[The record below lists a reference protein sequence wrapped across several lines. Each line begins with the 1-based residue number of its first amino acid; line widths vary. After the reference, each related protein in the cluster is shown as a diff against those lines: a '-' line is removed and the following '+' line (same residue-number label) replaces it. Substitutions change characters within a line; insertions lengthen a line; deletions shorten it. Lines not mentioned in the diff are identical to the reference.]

1 MIVLEDIIFGSE
13 PTFVNNNRKIYLE
26 VLDVTKAKNTFNKKS
41 IFVLKIFMSFNFI
54 AQRNMTYQ
62 KEKNKNILTM
72 LLIGDDNT
80 EYKILEILS
89 SGNFSLRDLSSK
101 MNYDHL
107 SQINDEESYR
117 YINTNMSSD
126 TSLTFLSLIKDMGT
140 IYNLKKSTR
149 VIKKYSDKLLF
160 KLLMHNTSSH
170 YAFEHGYKQLKHDDG
185 VIFQMQSPEH
195 LTILNS
201 ENEKY
206 KLNFS
211 NPENIKI
218 PLHVFI
224 GKNGSGKTYLLR
236 RIVKD
241 YLTFGHEV
249 YSRDEVFSRII
260 TLSNTINDECY
271 RPQKISR
278 NKSKTNN
285 YHFVSLT
292 SKKYFNNLFSRGKK
306 LTLQSLMEII
316 KDRDLTKEGF
326 FKQSE
331 LLDRVTQTIIPGF
344 SIGIK
349 TNLAEIKS
357 SSFSNLIDRYKLV
370 NLNGNLDLLTGSEI
384 EYILPLGEIV
394 FYKNNDIFELSSG
407 QIAFMSCMF
416 SLISII
422 ESNSLVIIEEPENY
436 LHPSLLTHFINSITN
451 ILRDAN
457 SVAIISTHSA
467 LVLREIPSTQVT
479 ILNRNGNVTKFK
491 KPNIETFGA
500 DTHQIMIDI
509 FGDLHSNAIFRE
521 EISKIAGN
529 KSINEILNNYS
540 HLPSELINK
549 IIMEVKSK

>member
-1 MIVLEDIIFGSE
+1 MILVDDIIFGEAQRLAYSK
-13 PTFVNNNRKIYLE
+13 NSIYLE
-26 VLDVTKAKNTFNKKS
+26 VLDVTKSKSTYLNKT
-41 IFVLKIFMSFNFI
+41 IFVIKIFMDFSSI
-54 AQRNMTYQ
+54 EGRSKSYS
-62 KEKNKNILTM
+62 KEKNQNILTM
-72 LLIGDDNT
+72 LLIGDDDT
-80 EYKILEILS
+80 EYGLLQKLNSGKI
-89 SGNFSLRDLSSK
+89 SLRELSSK

-107 SQINDEESYR
+107 SQVDDEETYR
-117 YINTNMSSD
+117 YINKNMSSEI
-126 TSLTFLSLIKDMGT
+126 SIAFLSLIKDMGT
-140 IYNLKKSTR
+140 IYNIRKSSGI
-149 VIKKYSDKLLF
+149 IKRYSNKIF
-160 KLLMHNTSSH
+160 FNLLMHNTSSR
-170 YAFEHGYKQLKHDDG
+170 YAFENGYKHLRSEG
-185 VIFQMQSPEH
+185 GIIFQTQPPEH
-195 LTILNS
+195 LTILSS

-206 KLNFS
+206 KLHFS
-211 NPENIKI
+211 NRENIRI
-218 PLHVFI
+218 PLHVLI

-249 YSRDEVFSRII
+249 YYKGEVFSRII
-260 TLSNTINDECY
+260 ALSNTINDECY
-271 RPQKISR
+271 RPQKITR

-292 SKKYFNNLFSRGKK
+292 SKKYFNNFFPRGRK
-306 LTLQSLMEII
+306 LTLLSLMEII

-331 LLDRVTQTIIPGF
+331 LLDRVTETIIPGF

-349 TNLAEIKS
+349 TNLTEIRS
-357 SSFSNLIDRYKLV
+357 PSFSSLIDRYSLV
-370 NLNGNLDLLTGSEI
+370 NLNGNLDLISGAEI

-416 SLISII
+416 SLISIV

-451 ILRDAN
+451 ILRDTN

-467 LVLREIPSTQVT
+467 LVLREIPSIQVT

-521 EISKIAGN
+521 EISKIAEN
-529 KSINEILNNYS
+529 KSISEILGNYS
-540 HLPSELINK
+540 HLSSELINK
-549 IIMEVKSK
+549 IIMEVKSR